1 MKALAWLFAA
11 VAFGVGGCAVT
22 GPYSTVQHIKHAV
35 KTRDEAELAEYVDFP
50 VLRENLKAQAGEA
63 VGKKAG
69 LDGPLAE
76 LASGFV
82 TVLAGGVIDYF
93 ITPQGLA
100 KLMSGEV
107 TSLIKPPYGRPDAG
121 AADHDSE
128 PGKKQS
134 EKLFTDARYSFDAT
148 DQVSVYA
155 RNKDSKET
163 RFILTR
169 SGLKWRLTNIVFDL
183 S

>member
-1 MKALAWLFAA
+1 MKTFAWLITALAL
-11 VAFGVGGCAVT
+11 GLGGCAVT

-50 VLRENLKAQAGEA
+50 VLRQNLKAQAGEA
-63 VGKKAG
+63 VGKKSG
-69 LDGPLAE
+69 LEGPLAGI
-76 LASGFV
+76 AAGIVSA
-82 TVLAGGVIDYF
+82 LAGGVIDYF

-100 KLMSGEV
+100 RIMSGELS
-107 TSLIKPPYGRPDAG
+107 SLAIPPKSPSPDG
-121 AADHDSE
+121 SADHDSE
-128 PGKKQS
+128 PNKKPAD
-134 EKLFTDARYSFDAT
+134 KLFTDARYTFDAL
-148 DQVSVYA
+148 DQTSVWA
-155 RNKDSKET
+155 KTKDSKET